1 MPPPQKNKNKK
12 TQLFKV
18 PRDKKNMNLPE
29 LILEWILKLIGKAA
43 EVDETSR
50 YNQVTKDGALNVF

>member
-29 LILEWILKLIGKAA
+29 LILE
-43 EVDETSR
+43 
-50 YNQVTKDGALNVF
+50 